1 MINLQQL
8 RKTLLQIDEEFRQL
22 ADQHQDLDVRLT
34 ELVRNPYPSGDDE
47 LEKVALKKRKL
58 QLKDR
63 MEFILRQRCIPAAN
77 GGTVTLKT

>member
-1 MINLQQL
+1 MGDPQQL
-8 RKTLLQIDEEFRQL
+8 RKTLLQTDGEFRQL

-34 ELVRNPYPSGDDE
+34 ELVRNPHPSGDDE
-47 LEKVALKKRKL
+47 LEKITLKKRKL

-77 GGTVTLKT
+77 GGAVTLET